1 MSSSLHASRDPSWFN
16 EAWVGRIK
24 EETGDNW
31 RIKVCTFTAQLI
43 LQTELSKTDVIP
55 CVGESVMLQF
65 ISIFISISQCNVTVN
80 VCVSGQQPKE
90 DPPEHAGIL
99 PRREYSIFIVY
110 SSSRSDVTGVVSDHG
125 VKQDGLVY
133 DISVVAS

>member
-1 MSSSLHASRDPSWFN
+1 M
-16 EAWVGRIK
+16 GRIK

-90 DPPEHAGIL
+90 DPPERAGIL

-133 DISVVAS
+133 DISVAAS